1 MSNTIESDQDEKRL
15 LENRLARVTEKLEQS
30 QAQIAL
36 LEAKNEQLLE
46 ELREAKWKGVSS

>member
-46 ELREAKWKGVSS
+46 ELREAKWKGVPS